1 MASQSVDHPGHS
13 HLHRPMSLLLQALKQ
28 IEVKTPLLAT
38 GHDLGIDETTAS
50 TAVVRGG
57 IDGAVSFPCHS
68 IDLIRNYEPFE
79 TATEVALAGPVP
91 VALVP
96 QIEPST
102 QSAAPTI
109 HKDWRRRQF
118 ADNVLK
124 YLPNNGRA
132 VIALAAAETLDAWP
146 SIRELCLGLAER
158 KTGDVLAIAD
168 AAVDD
173 DHQPN
178 RPSLSDLLSTTAGF
192 DELARTDAEQAFHA
206 ISRGNDEVLA
216 GAGVR
221 SMLKLW
227 QRLNDRFSYIV
238 VDAGPLDATAARSI
252 LASCDGAF
260 AIVRLHRT
268 YPRDAERLVA
278 RIRAAGGRTCGCLV
292 VG

>member
-1 MASQSVDHPGHS
+1 
-13 HLHRPMSLLLQALKQ
+13 MSLLLQALKQ
-28 IEVKTPLLAT
+28 IELKTPILAT
-38 GHDLGIDETTAS
+38 GRDSGIEEMTASRGIVRAGIDT
-50 TAVVRGG
+50 
-57 IDGAVSFPCHS
+57 AVSFPCHS

-79 TATEVALAGPVP
+79 TATEVALADPVP

-96 QIEPST
+96 QIDASP

-124 YLPNNGRA
+124 HLPNDGRA
-132 VIALAAAETLDAWP
+132 VMAFAAAETTDAWP
-146 SIRELCLGLAER
+146 AIRELCLGLAER
-158 KTGDVLAIAD
+158 DSGDVLAIAD
-168 AAVDD
+168 IVAND
-173 DHQPN
+173 DHRQS
-178 RPSLSDLLSTTAGF
+178 RPSLSDLLPKMPEL
-192 DELARTDAEQAFHA
+192 DELAWTDAEQAFHV

-221 SMLKLW
+221 SVLKLW
-227 QRLNDRFSYIV
+227 QRLNDRFPYIV
-238 VDAGPLDATAARSI
+238 VDAGPPDAAAARPI
-252 LASCDGAF
+252 LASCDGTF